1 MLFVLQSDN
10 ASMPYVMSNYVQLYH
25 FLQRQQQ
32 GFQLRHHVWVQNI
45 DRINQCTAFAYQTV
59 EVDHCERLNP
69 FICEMGMEQ
78 IDLYHLHFLQYY
90 DFNEA

>member
-1 MLFVLQSDN
+1 
-10 ASMPYVMSNYVQLYH
+10 MPYVMSNYVQLYH

-69 FICEMGMEQ
+69 FICEMGRCCLIREELSFEFCQ
-78 IDLYHLHFLQYY
+78 KK
-90 DFNEA
+90 